1 MGQARAT
8 GISAPP
14 GTAPEAATRPRAK
27 PLAQPPASPD
37 AAAPAGRLDG
47 SHEFQAASEDGSRL
61 YVRAQACT
69 SAASDGRRSPVTTLF
84 TDGILCDG
92 FIYRYLW
99 DDLGD
104 LCNVAHWHFRG
115 HGRSS
120 APAVR
125 GNIDVEHHASDL
137 NTVRSALA
145 HPEVVLVGHSFGTQ
159 VALEA
164 YRQRPERV
172 RALILLCGADG
183 RITYTFKG
191 SDQLAVRLPKF
202 AGFVARHPTLT
213 RSLLSRLPGKV
224 ATYIARYTG
233 DVDARTLQPPDM
245 HAYFEHLSTLDP
257 ELMLEMVRLAGEYS
271 AREWLSEVDVPVL
284 VVAGE
289 RDTFIPPEVS
299 EEMASQL
306 PGATFCTI
314 PGATHAA
321 PIEHPEL
328 LKLRVEKFLRDHG
341 IIDSD

>member
-1 MGQARAT
+1 MGQGVLRDEFHAT
-8 GISAPP
+8 
-14 GTAPEAATRPRAK
+14 
-27 PLAQPPASPD
+27 
-37 AAAPAGRLDG
+37 
-47 SHEFQAASEDGSRL
+47 SEDGSRL
-61 YVRAQACT
+61 YVRARARE
-69 SAASDGRRSPVTTLF
+69 GVRSPQHSRRNSVTTLF

-99 DDLGD
+99 EDLARVSD
-104 LCNVAHWHFRG
+104 VAHWHFRG

-125 GNIDVEHHASDL
+125 RNVDVHHHAGDL
-137 NTVRSALA
+137 NAVRAALA
-145 HPEVVLVGHSFGTQ
+145 HPDVVLVGHSFGTQ

-191 SDQLAVRLPKF
+191 SDQLALSLPKF
-202 AGFVARHPTLT
+202 AGFVARHPKLT
-213 RSLLSRLPGKV
+213 RALLSRMPGKV
-224 ATYIARYTG
+224 ATYIARFTG
-233 DVDARTLQPPDM
+233 DVDARTLQPVDM

-271 AREWLSEVDVPVL
+271 AREWLSEIDVPVL

-299 EEMASQL
+299 EAMASQL

-314 PGATHAA
+314 PGATHVA
-321 PIEHPEL
+321 PIEHPEVL
-328 LKLRVEKFLRDHG
+328 TLRVEKFLRDHG
-341 IIDSD
+341 LIDPD

>member
-1 MGQARAT
+1 MGQARASR
-8 GISAPP
+8 ISSPP
-14 GTAPEAATRPRAK
+14 GTAREAAPQPRAK
-27 PLAQPPASPD
+27 PIAKPAAELDTPTGARSV
-37 AAAPAGRLDG
+37 DG
-47 SHEFQAASEDGSRL
+47 SHEFQATSEDGSRL

-69 SAASDGRRSPVTTLF
+69 SPNSDGRRSPVTTLF

-99 DDLGD
+99 DDLSEA
-104 LCNVAHWHFRG
+104 CNVAHWHFRG

-125 GNIDVEHHASDL
+125 GNIDVEHHAADL

-191 SDQLAVRLPKF
+191 SDQLALRLPKL

-213 RSLLSRLPGKV
+213 RSLLSRVPGKV

-233 DVDARTLQPPDM
+233 DVDARTLQPADM

-257 ELMLEMVRLAGEYS
+257 ALMVEMVRLAGEYS

-289 RDTFIPPEVS
+289 RDTFIPPDVS
-299 EEMASQL
+299 EEMANQL
-306 PGATFCTI
+306 PGATFCMI

-328 LKLRVEKFLRDHG
+328 LKLRVERFLRDHG